1 MSRKL
6 KRSIALAGVVAMA
19 SLGLAA
25 CGGADN
31 KAGSTDSKS
40 NEKVEIE
47 YLHRLDNADNAVK
60 VQTIVDKWNK
70 ENPNIKVTP
79 KKFDGKAQEL
89 IKKVQTDTDAK
100 NAPCLYQAGYA
111 DLAELYVKGLVQDVS
126 KYATQYKDKYLPGP
140 FESMAV
146 DGKYLGLPQDTG
158 PLVYFYNKAEFEK
171 LGLKV
176 PTTWEEFTT
185 TAKAAAA
192 KGKYI
197 VAYEGDEGAQ
207 IFSAMTAAAGGQ
219 WFGVE
224 GDAWKVDTTDKGSAS
239 VAAFWQKLLD
249 EKSAK
254 VVGRWADEWAPA
266 VQKGELIGTIG
277 AAWEAPLIAG
287 DAPDQVGK
295 WAIAQLPGGASGP
308 DGGSGVVVSK
318 TCKHP
323 EQAMKFNAWFN
334 EQVDDLASQGL
345 VVAAKATPKAP
356 EYAKFY
362 GGQDVIKEFTTANTN
377 MKPFTFPPSWSV
389 PQGYLSGEGG
399 AAAGDGTMKV
409 ADVFKNSG
417 DQLKDAL
424 KKLNLQVK

>member
-31 KAGSTDSKS
+31 KAGSTDSKG

-254 VVGRWADEWAPA
+254 VVGIQQG
-266 VQKGELIGTIG
+266 VMYYGT
-277 AAWEAPLIAG
+277 L
-287 DAPDQVGK
+287 
-295 WAIAQLPGGASGP
+295 
-308 DGGSGVVVSK
+308 
-318 TCKHP
+318 
-323 EQAMKFNAWFN
+323 
-334 EQVDDLASQGL
+334 
-345 VVAAKATPKAP
+345 
-356 EYAKFY
+356 
-362 GGQDVIKEFTTANTN
+362 
-377 MKPFTFPPSWSV
+377 
-389 PQGYLSGEGG
+389 
-399 AAAGDGTMKV
+399 
-409 ADVFKNSG
+409 
-417 DQLKDAL
+417 
-424 KKLNLQVK
+424 